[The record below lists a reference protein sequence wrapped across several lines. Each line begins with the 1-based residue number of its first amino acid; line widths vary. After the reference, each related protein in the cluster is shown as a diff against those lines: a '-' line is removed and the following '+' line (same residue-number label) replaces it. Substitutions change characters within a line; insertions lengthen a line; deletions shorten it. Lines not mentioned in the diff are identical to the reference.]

1 MLYNL
6 ESCKANSGPNLELR
20 ANSTKPSV
28 MAILT
33 NILRYRS
40 PKYWE
45 MDTCSCES
53 NKGPAKLYMSKATSP
68 FGISQSGNY
77 EYSIIYFSDPKVI
90 FPEQNKKYPRT
101 GHVDFVFLS
110 ILEDIAVKISQMN
123 YNIGKMFSVA
133 HGPQSTLSVIT
144 IL

>member
-1 MLYNL
+1 
-6 ESCKANSGPNLELR
+6 
-20 ANSTKPSV
+20 
-28 MAILT
+28 
-33 NILRYRS
+33 
-40 PKYWE
+40 

-101 GHVDFVFLS
+101 GHVDSVFLS
-110 ILEDIAVKISQMN
+110 ILEDSSK
-123 YNIGKMFSVA
+123 NI
-133 HGPQSTLSVIT
+133 TDEL
-144 IL
+144 